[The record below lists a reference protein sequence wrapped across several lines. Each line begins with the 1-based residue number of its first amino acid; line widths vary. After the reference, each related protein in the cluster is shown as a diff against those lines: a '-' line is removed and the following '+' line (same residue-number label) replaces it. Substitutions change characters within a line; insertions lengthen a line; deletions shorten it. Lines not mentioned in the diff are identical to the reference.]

1 MLKRDAQALI
11 VKLSLSIFRSSTI
24 LTSLSQGNLRVPK
37 RKDNSAICIVIPTYN
52 EKENILNLIPKIEKT
67 GKKTGLS
74 LSILIVDDASPDG
87 TAEAAEELSETYDNL
102 AVLRR
107 AGKLGIGSAYKDG
120 FKRALDN
127 QSDIIVE
134 MDADLSHNPKY
145 LPNLIDEVHKG
156 SDLVIGSRYVP
167 GGSVPGWSFMRRLTS
182 KGANFYAKTLLGLD
196 AKDVTSG
203 YRAFKS
209 SSLLKA
215 DYSTV
220 SSEGYMFQVEMVHRF
235 KEKGLKTSEIPIE
248 FVDRRK
254 GESKLGLDEI
264 SKFAIGIFGIF
275 LKRIF

>member
-1 MLKRDAQALI
+1 MLM
-11 VKLSLSIFRSSTI
+11 
-24 LTSLSQGNLRVPK
+24 
-37 RKDNSAICIVIPTYN
+37 
-52 EKENILNLIPKIEKT
+52 
-67 GKKTGLS
+67 
-74 LSILIVDDASPDG
+74 
-87 TAEAAEELSETYDNL
+87 
-102 AVLRR
+102 
-107 AGKLGIGSAYKDG
+107 G
-120 FKRALDN
+120 FKRALEKGYDV
-127 QSDIIVE
+127 IVE

-145 LPNLIDEVHKG
+145 LPDLIDEVRKG
-156 SDLVIGSRYVP
+156 SDLVIGSRYVL

-203 YRAFKS
+203 YRAFKA

-215 DYSTV
+215 DYSTLR
-220 SSEGYMFQVEMVHRF
+220 SEGYMFQVEMVHRF

-248 FVDRRK
+248 FVDRRM